1 MSVIIVLATIILVLE
16 VRDNMKLLIANIYN
30 KQMHVEAS
38 EFTDL
43 TNC

>member
-1 MSVIIVLATIILVLE
+1 
-16 VRDNMKLLIANIYN
+16 MKLLIANIYN